1 MGTSAGVGGWR
12 HCRPEAL
19 CRWGP
24 LSTSACH
31 PLTTQALHEDPV
43 GGVPLWT
50 ARWEPG
56 SAAPGRDWAVWA
68 CASPTPGPLVLP
80 MWGYGDPSGA
90 ESWSSVTT
98 GPSSHRPGCLK
109 RKRSSLN
116 VAVEDTPWGRGAGCQ
131 QPAVSSG
138 WWETHVESA
147 LTMGAW
153 CPEWGRH
160 NSLQQGEKQAASL
173 WAGVSSQK

>member
-1 MGTSAGVGGWR
+1 MQGWGAGAAAAQRLHVDGG
-12 HCRPEAL
+12 HSGHLPAIHSQ
-19 CRWGP
+19 P
-24 LSTSACH
+24 L
-31 PLTTQALHEDPV
+31 PEDPA

-50 ARWEPG
+50 VRWEPG
-56 SAAPGRDWAVWA
+56 SAAPGRDWAVRA

-80 MWGYGDPSGA
+80 MWGYSDPSGA

-109 RKRSSLN
+109 RKKSSLN
-116 VAVEDTPWGRGAGCQ
+116 VAVEDTPWGRSGL
-131 QPAVSSG
+131 PAACRVEWLVGNSRS
-138 WWETHVESA
+138 ESA

-160 NSLQQGEKQAASL
+160 NSLQQGEKPAASL
-173 WAGVSSQK
+173 LAGVSSQK